1 MRSVHPVFHVSMLE
15 LATPNSILDQIQSP
29 PPPVEVEGETK
40 YEISSILDSKLDC
53 RRTCKL
59 LYLIR
64 WSGYEGTEEEYSW
77 IPATELG
84 HASELVADFHSAYPD
99 KPGPLHTL

>member
-1 MRSVHPVFHVSMLE
+1 MRSIHPVSHVSMLKP
-15 LATPNSILDQIQSP
+15 AMPNSIPDRIQSP
-29 PPPVEVEGETK
+29 PPPVEVEGETE
-40 YEISSILDSKLDC
+40 YEISSILNSKLDR

-59 LYLIR
+59 LYLVR
-64 WSGYEGTEEEYSW
+64 WSSYEGTDEEYSW

-84 HASELVADFHSAYPD
+84 HASELVVDFHSAYPN